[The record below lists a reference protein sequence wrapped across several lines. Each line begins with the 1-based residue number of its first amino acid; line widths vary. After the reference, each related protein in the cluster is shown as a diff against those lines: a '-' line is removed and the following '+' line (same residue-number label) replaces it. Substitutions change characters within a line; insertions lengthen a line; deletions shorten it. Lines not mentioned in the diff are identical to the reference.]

1 MRCAPPN
8 IHCEGLKTVSSEVN
22 APVSTSVIAVDL
34 PAAAPAGNEAKTLFE
49 RMIVGVGRQL
59 GAVTQEAGDPNV
71 AIALSPEAAVEP
83 ALLRV
88 ASAIADF
95 EHAVPGS
102 KLRAVVHHG
111 VVFRTVS
118 GGKETYMGSAIRS
131 AQSTLRRVPV
141 DAGFV
146 ATSDFTAY
154 MASTGKPPRNFE
166 VRPGLADNMSQLRFP
181 EQRRD
186 DGGLAGSDPALL
198 DFLKT
203 RLAEHIGP
211 FASPLVDN
219 VSHASMTAKEVVAA
233 LSHEVSDPKARQRFE
248 MDALAY
254 LKKRIGGGA
263 PASAAA
269 AAAPKES
276 KGLFDRLLKR

>member
-1 MRCAPPN
+1 M
-8 IHCEGLKTVSSEVN
+8 SSEVS
-22 APVSTSVIAVDL
+22 APVSTTVIAVDL
-34 PAAAPAGNEAKTLFE
+34 PSATPVGSDAKTHFE
-49 RMIVGVGRQL
+49 RVIVGVGRQL
-59 GAVTQEAGDPNV
+59 GAVTLEPGEPNV
-71 AIALSPEAAVEP
+71 AIALSPDAAIEP

-88 ASAIADF
+88 AAAMSDF
-95 EHAVPGS
+95 QHAMPACR
-102 KLRAVVHHG
+102 LRALAHHG

-118 GGKETYMGSAIRS
+118 GGTETYMGSAIRS
-131 AQSTLRRVPV
+131 AQSSLRRVPV

-166 VRPGLADNMSQLRFP
+166 VRPGLAENMSQLRFP

-186 DGGLAGSDPALL
+186 EGGLAGSDPVLL
-198 DFLKT
+198 DFLKS

-211 FASPLVDN
+211 FAAPLVDN
-219 VSHASMTAKEVVAA
+219 VSHSSMTAKEVVAA

-248 MDALAY
+248 MDALNY
-254 LKKRIGGGA
+254 IKKRLGSTGAAAGASTEPA
-263 PASAAA
+263 PA
-269 AAAPKES
+269 KES